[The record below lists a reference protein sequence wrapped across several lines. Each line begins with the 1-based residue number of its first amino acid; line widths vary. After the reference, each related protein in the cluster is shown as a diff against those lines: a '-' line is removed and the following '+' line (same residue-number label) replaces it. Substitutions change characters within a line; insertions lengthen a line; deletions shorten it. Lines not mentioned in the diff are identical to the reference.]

1 MQERKMT
8 GFRWFTLVMRWI
20 MEAGVVLGLI
30 YWGVRAGSSVEM
42 KILLAVIAPAVVF
55 GFWGLVDF
63 RWIGRPAEFLR
74 LVQELAITGVVA
86 VALFL
91 VGSPVLGL
99 VLAGLSILQHSFVYI
114 AGDRLLKERR

>member
-1 MQERKMT
+1 
-8 GFRWFTLVMRWI
+8 
-20 MEAGVVLGLI
+20 
-30 YWGVRAGSSVEM
+30 M